1 MGKRKTFMIFFI
13 VVISV
18 NLIVNLYIFF
28 RTKGVFP
35 ENTSAWWIT
44 TVIFWMLAFAYVI
57 GRFTERS
64 GSEAIA
70 EGFIKA
76 GSIWLGAMVYL
87 TILFLVTDILRGLN
101 SLFHFSDY
109 LRFNWH
115 DSKGKGAILLVYG
128 LTSVILL
135 IGFINTRYPVV
146 KKVYVSFEKKVPEGS
161 LRVVLAS
168 DLHLGIMNST
178 NSLKK
183 MVSLIN
189 SQNADLILLGGDVFD
204 EDLGPVIRNNLGDL
218 LKNLK
223 ARHGVYAVLGNH
235 EFYGN
240 ATEAQKYLKD
250 HNIVVL
256 RDSLV
261 VLDNGITII
270 GREDLTAQSMYG
282 RKRKSLSQLLDGVN
296 ISNPLLMLDHQ
307 PYHVAEV
314 AESPIDL
321 QVSGHTHNG
330 QMWPFNYITNAIF
343 DIGEGYR
350 KINRTHFYV
359 SSGYGTW
366 GPPIRTNSRSEIIVL
381 EISGS

>member
-1 MGKRKTFMIFFI
+1 MKKRKTFMIFFI
-13 VVISV
+13 VVIAV

-28 RTKGVFP
+28 HTKVIFP
-35 ENTSAWWIT
+35 ESSAGWWIT
-44 TVIFWMLAFAYVI
+44 TILFWLLAFAYAI
-57 GRFTERS
+57 GRVTERG
-64 GSEAIA
+64 GSEALA

-87 TILFLVTDILRGLN
+87 TLLLLLADIIRGLN
-101 SLFHFSDY
+101 SIFHFTDY
-109 LRFNWH
+109 LRFDWYDN
-115 DSKGKGAILLVYG
+115 KGKGAILLVYG
-128 LTSVILL
+128 LTAVIL
-135 IGFINTRYPVV
+135 IGGFINARNPVIRNISV
-146 KKVYVSFEKKVPEGS
+146 TLEKQVPNKS
-161 LRVVLAS
+161 LKIVLAS
-168 DLHLGIMNST
+168 DLHLGIMIST
-178 NSLKK
+178 NSLEK

-223 ARHGVYAVLGNH
+223 ARDGVYAVLGNH

-240 ATEAQKYLKD
+240 ATEAHKYLED
-250 HNIVVL
+250 HNVVVL
-256 RDSLV
+256 RDSHV
-261 VLDNGITII
+261 VLENGITII
-270 GREDLTAQSMYG
+270 GREDLTAERMYG
-282 RKRKSLSQLLDGVN
+282 RQRKSVEQLLQGINV
-296 ISNPLLMLDHQ
+296 SNPILLLDHQ

-314 AESPIDL
+314 AESPVDL

-343 DIGEGYR
+343 DISNGYR
-350 KINRTHFYV
+350 KINGTHFYV

-366 GPPIRTNSRSEIIVL
+366 GPPIRTNSRSEIIVI

>member
-44 TVIFWMLAFAYVI
+44 TILFWLLAFAYVI

-76 GSIWLGAMVYL
+76 GSFWLGAMVYL
-87 TILFLVTDILRGLN
+87 TLLFLVADILRGLN
-101 SLFHFSDY
+101 SIIHFSDY
-109 LRFNWH
+109 FRFNWL
-115 DSKGKGAILLVYG
+115 DSKGKVAILLVYG

-135 IGFINTRYPVV
+135 IGFINTRFPVV
-146 KKVYVSFEKKVPEGS
+146 KKVLISFEKKVPEGS
-161 LRVVLAS
+161 LKVVLAS
-168 DLHLGIMNST
+168 DLHLGMMNST

-189 SQNADLILLGGDVFD
+189 NQQADLILLGGDVFD

-223 ARHGVYAVLGNH
+223 AKHGVYAVLGNH

-240 ATEAQKYLKD
+240 ATEAEKYLKD
-250 HNIVVL
+250 HNIIVL

-270 GREDLTAQSMYG
+270 GREDLTAESMYG
-282 RKRKSLSQLLDGVN
+282 RKRKSISQLLDGVN

-314 AESPIDL
+314 AESPVDL

-330 QMWPFNYITNAIF
+330 QMWPFNYITSAIF
-343 DIGEGYR
+343 DISEGYR
-350 KINRTHFYV
+350 KINGTHFYV